1 MSLRVHA
8 RRFFCNNLIRKRAIF
23 CERLPEIASY
33 ARKTDRLEEALL
45 LILLAAV
52 LVGGGRIVLFEL
64 RFAFRRGLR
73 NDLAARS
80 LPVDVASAGGERNA
94 RRSETSLPDVLHS
107 TASSIFG
114 LRSLE

>member
-8 RRFFCNNLIRKRAIF
+8 RRFFCNNLRRKRAIF

-45 LILLAAV
+45 LILLAV